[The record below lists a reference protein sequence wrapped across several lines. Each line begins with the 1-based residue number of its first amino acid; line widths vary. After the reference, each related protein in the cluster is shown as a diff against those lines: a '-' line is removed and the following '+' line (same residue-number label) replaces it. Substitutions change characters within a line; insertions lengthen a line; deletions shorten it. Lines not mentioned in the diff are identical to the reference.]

1 NRILKSSLESQNANG
16 FYEVT
21 LLNTQKSSKQKLEE
35 LNHMA
40 DKWEKSLSLTQKD
53 QLQKKSVVEVF
64 H

>member
-1 NRILKSSLESQNANG
+1 MCMFTDIQG

-40 DKWEKSLSLTQKD
+40 DKWEKSLSVPNSTCPVEQV
-53 QLQKKSVVEVF
+53 SV
-64 H
+64 